1 MNIGPSSCYMFLFD
15 KPITYT
21 RPLIFGERITDVKL
35 LVVFYNE
42 AVAHCSVRLYRDH
55 EMVDWD
61 EVLTKK
67 DDSNLIYDD
76 TFLLENTKLERFFG
90 KILFVVNKVKESKK
104 ENVTWE
110 DLREAKRRAL

>member
-15 KPITYT
+15 KPIAYT
-21 RPLIFGERITDVKL
+21 RPLIFGERMTDVKL

-42 AVAHCSVRLYRDH
+42 AVVHCSVRLYRAN

-76 TFLLENTKLERFFG
+76 TFLLENSKLEQFLGKFG
-90 KILFVVNKVKESKK
+90 LQ
-104 ENVTWE
+104 
-110 DLREAKRRAL
+110 

>member
-1 MNIGPSSCYMFLFD
+1 MNISPSSRYMFLFD

-21 RPLIFGERITDVKL
+21 RPLTFGERTTHVKL

-42 AVAHCSVRLYRDH
+42 SVAHCSVRLYGAN

-76 TFLLENTKLERFFG
+76 TFLLENTKLERFLEKFG
-90 KILFVVNKVKESKK
+90 LQ
-104 ENVTWE
+104 
-110 DLREAKRRAL
+110 

>member
-1 MNIGPSSCYMFLFD
+1 MKTGHTCRYMFLF
-15 KPITYT
+15 KEPIAYT
-21 RPLIFGERITDVKL
+21 RPLTFGERMTDVKL

-42 AVAHCSVRLYRDH
+42 AVAHCPVRLYRAN

-76 TFLLENTKLERFFG
+76 TFLLENSKFEQFLGKFG
-90 KILFVVNKVKESKK
+90 LQ
-104 ENVTWE
+104 
-110 DLREAKRRAL
+110 

>member
-1 MNIGPSSCYMFLFD
+1 M
-15 KPITYT
+15 
-21 RPLIFGERITDVKL
+21 TDVKL

-42 AVAHCSVRLYRDH
+42 VVAHCSVRLYRAN

-76 TFLLENTKLERFFG
+76 TFLLENAKLKQFFG
-90 KILFVVNKVKESKK
+90 EIWFVVNKVKESKK
-104 ENVTWE
+104 ENTTWE
-110 DLREAKRRAL
+110 GPKEARIRVL

>member
-1 MNIGPSSCYMFLFD
+1 MNANTVPSRRYMFLF
-15 KPITYT
+15 KEPITYT
-21 RPLIFGERITDVKL
+21 RPLIFGERMTDVKL

-42 AVAHCSVRLYRDH
+42 AVAHCSVRLYSTN

-76 TFLLENTKLERFFG
+76 TFLLENTKLERFLGKFG
-90 KILFVVNKVKESKK
+90 LQ
-104 ENVTWE
+104 
-110 DLREAKRRAL
+110 

>member
-21 RPLIFGERITDVKL
+21 RPLVVTERTTDVKL
-35 LVVFYNE
+35 LVIFYNE
-42 AVAHCSVRLYRDH
+42 TFARCSVRLYKDH

-67 DDSNLIYDD
+67 DNSNLIYDD
-76 TFLLENTKLERFFG
+76 IFLLENSKLEQFLGKFG
-90 KILFVVNKVKESKK
+90 L
-104 ENVTWE
+104 
-110 DLREAKRRAL
+110 

>member
-1 MNIGPSSCYMFLFD
+1 MNISPSSCYMFLFD

-21 RPLIFGERITDVKL
+21 RPIISGERTTDVKL

-42 AVAHCSVRLYRDH
+42 AIAYCYVRLYGAN

-76 TFLLENTKLERFFG
+76 IFLLENTKLERFLRKFG
-90 KILFVVNKVKESKK
+90 L
-104 ENVTWE
+104 
-110 DLREAKRRAL
+110 